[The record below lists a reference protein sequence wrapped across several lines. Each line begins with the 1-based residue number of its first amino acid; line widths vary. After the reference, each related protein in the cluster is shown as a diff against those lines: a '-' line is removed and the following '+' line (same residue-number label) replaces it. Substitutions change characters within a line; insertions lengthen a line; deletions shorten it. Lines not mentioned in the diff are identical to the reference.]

1 MDTMITILQLLV
13 ISFGIKELWNSLS
26 YFKQKK
32 KGRAIASLCI
42 GVFACVCAIISM
54 TGIL

>member
-1 MDTMITILQLLV
+1 MTTLLQFIV
-13 ISFGIKELWNSLS
+13 ICFGIKELWNSLS

-32 KGRAIASLCI
+32 KGWTIASLCV
-42 GVFACVCAIISM
+42 GVIACACAIISM